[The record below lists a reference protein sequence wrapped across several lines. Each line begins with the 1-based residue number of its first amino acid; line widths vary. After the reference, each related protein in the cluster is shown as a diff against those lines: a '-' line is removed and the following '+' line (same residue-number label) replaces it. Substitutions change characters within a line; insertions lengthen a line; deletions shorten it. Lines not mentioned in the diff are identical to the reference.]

1 MQSLNAVAVT
11 YASLGDTKQAKIYY
25 ERAIAM
31 AETAA
36 SPMMR
41 SFLRANYGSFLGF
54 NGELA
59 RGRQM
64 LAEAIPGDSPVQRTL
79 RFSQLAALD
88 LLLQHPDDALANAEQ
103 ALALCASALTRFDC
117 IDARQ
122 ERARAQLALG
132 NEAAAI
138 ADHDASLKAL
148 EDTHS
153 RLAAQDFLK
162 QGFEDLWAPSY
173 SFGVELHFRR
183 GEMQEALETAERG
196 RSRALLDLLASRDL
210 SPASRPPT
218 TASLTLRGAG
228 AKSMRSDAVAE
239 SATTMDL
246 KALATRLHSWLLLY
260 WVGNDKIYE
269 WVLSPNGA
277 VSGASVSVPRS
288 KLTALIQA
296 TSAFADGAATRGPTA
311 RTRGEQTIPLVMNP
325 QPAWRELYDLLVL
338 PIAGY
343 LPTAPGSR
351 LTIVP
356 HGPLIDVPF
365 AALRD
370 AQGRYLLERYAVH
383 SLTAGAM
390 SAYTQNH
397 GTSNPR
403 GGSMLLVADPA
414 VPPVIPGGPPL
425 PRLPGANAEVREIA
439 KLFPASRTTML
450 ADAAATE
457 ANVLSAAANRAVLH
471 FATHAIVRDAD
482 PLASFL
488 ALGRDGKASGELTAQ
503 KIYGLRL
510 DADLVVLSA
519 CRSGEGVPNGDGI
532 AALARAF
539 FYAGTSSLI
548 VSLWDI
554 ADEPTNRLLPA
565 FYREW
570 LKGTDKA
577 RALRAAQL
585 QLIADLRA
593 GRVKVSTPAGD
604 IVVPEDP
611 AFWAGFVL
619 LGEPD

>member
-1 MQSLNAVAVT
+1 MV
-11 YASLGDTKQAKIYY
+11 
-25 ERAIAM
+25 
-31 AETAA
+31 
-36 SPMMR
+36 
-41 SFLRANYGSFLGF
+41 
-54 NGELA
+54 
-59 RGRQM
+59 
-64 LAEAIPGDSPVQRTL
+64 
-79 RFSQLAALD
+79 
-88 LLLQHPDDALANAEQ
+88 
-103 ALALCASALTRFDC
+103 
-117 IDARQ
+117 
-122 ERARAQLALG
+122 
-132 NEAAAI
+132 
-138 ADHDASLKAL
+138 
-148 EDTHS
+148 
-153 RLAAQDFLK
+153 
-162 QGFEDLWAPSY
+162 
-173 SFGVELHFRR
+173 
-183 GEMQEALETAERG
+183 
-196 RSRALLDLLASRDL
+196 
-210 SPASRPPT
+210 
-218 TASLTLRGAG
+218 
-228 AKSMRSDAVAE
+228 
-239 SATTMDL
+239 
-246 KALATRLHSWLLLY
+246 
-260 WVGNDKIYE
+260 
-269 WVLSPNGA
+269 SPNGA
-277 VSGASVSVPRS
+277 VSGASVAVHRS

-296 TSAFADGAATRGPTA
+296 TSAFADEAATTRGPTA
-311 RTRGEQTIPLVMNP
+311 RTRGEQAIPLVMKP

-338 PIAGY
+338 PIARY

-370 AQGRYLLERYAVH
+370 PKGQYLLERYALH

-390 SAYTQNH
+390 LAYTDKR

-403 GGSMLLVADPA
+403 AGSMLLVADPA
-414 VPPVIPGGPPL
+414 VPPVIPGEPPL

-450 ADAAATE
+450 ADVAATE

-510 DADLVVLSA
+510 DANLVVLSA

-539 FYAGTSSLI
+539 FYAGTSSII

-593 GRVKVSTPAGD
+593 GRVKISTPVGD
-604 IVVPEDP
+604 IIVPEDP